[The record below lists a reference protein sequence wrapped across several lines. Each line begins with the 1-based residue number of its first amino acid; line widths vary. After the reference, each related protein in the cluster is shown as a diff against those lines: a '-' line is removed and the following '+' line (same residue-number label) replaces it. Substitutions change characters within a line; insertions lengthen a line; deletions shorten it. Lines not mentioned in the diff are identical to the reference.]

1 MQLLNSE
8 KRKRHKI
15 YAIIII
21 IIINMQRVTIVSSLK
36 DEVKKVEETITT
48 IQKDTAELHKLENT
62 VQDDLTALIV
72 APTNLPREMDKIKKL
87 IL

>member
-1 MQLLNSE
+1 
-8 KRKRHKI
+8 
-15 YAIIII
+15 
-21 IIINMQRVTIVSSLK
+21 MQRVTIVSSLK